1 MAKLNIQL
9 SKQQQQ
15 ILVLA
20 VLFLGGGGFAYI
32 KYFWLPTADKI
43 EQTKAEIKTTE
54 DKINKAKSQAVRLPK
69 IQKEIETLN
78 EQAIEAEK
86 RLPKSRDLPAVIT
99 AVSVLARKYNVQL
112 NAFQPGGQKA
122 EQYFIENPYQI
133 NIRGNYHDVGRFLA
147 AIALEQRIYNVR
159 TVTYSPPDQQGK
171 ATVSF
176 TLVAYQYK
184 G

>member
-9 SKQQQQ
+9 TKQQQQ
-15 ILVLA
+15 ALVLA

-32 KYFWLPTADKI
+32 KYFWLPTSEKI
-43 EQTKAEIKTTE
+43 EKTKAEIKTTE

-86 RLPKSRDLPAVIT
+86 RLPKGRDLPAVIT
-99 AVSVLARKYNVQL
+99 AVSMLARKYNVQL
-112 NAFQPGGQKA
+112 NSFTPGGQKS
-122 EQYFIENPYQI
+122 EQYFIEHPYQLSVKAS
-133 NIRGNYHDVGRFLA
+133 YHDMGRFLA

-159 TVTYSPPDQQGK
+159 TVNYGAPDGQGK
-171 ATVSF
+171 ASVTF